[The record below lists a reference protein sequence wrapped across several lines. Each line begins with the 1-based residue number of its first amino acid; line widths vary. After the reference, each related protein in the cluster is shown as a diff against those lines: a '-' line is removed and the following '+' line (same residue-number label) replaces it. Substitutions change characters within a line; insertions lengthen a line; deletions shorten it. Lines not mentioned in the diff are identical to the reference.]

1 MAQCWSLIFFISF
14 LSENIS
20 ITHVQTTSKPRRFL
34 TIKLRKRKTEK
45 KVEWSSDTVDNEHL
59 GRRSSKCCCIYEKPR
74 QFGESSSES
83 EGDDDEEGCGS
94 AHCILGH
101 GRRGAGGPTVPPNS
115 GDPYTIILPPPNLTV
130 GTMQVS

>member
-1 MAQCWSLIFFISF
+1 MAEVPGTS
-14 LSENIS
+14 SET
-20 ITHVQTTSKPRRFL
+20 ITETVQTSTPPPPQQEGRSL

-83 EGDDDEEGCGS
+83 EGDDDDDEGCGS

-101 GRRGAGGPTVPPNS
+101 GRRDHGQRGSGGATVPPNS
-115 GDPYTIILPPPNLTV
+115 GR
-130 GTMQVS
+130 SHAH

>member
-1 MAQCWSLIFFISF
+1 PASQHRPTCKSPEIFTLVTSF
-14 LSENIS
+14 QEGRS
-20 ITHVQTTSKPRRFL
+20 L

-59 GRRSSKCCCIYEKPR
+59 GRRSSKCCCVYEKPR

-83 EGDDDEEGCGS
+83 EGDDEEGCGS

-101 GRRGAGGPTVPPNS
+101 GRIGHGQREGGGGTAPPSS
-115 GDPYTIILPPPNLTV
+115 G
-130 GTMQVS
+130 GTNPH